1 MGRFGNSGY
10 DILRGPRLFNFDF
23 ALVKNFSIGETL
35 KLQFRV
41 NMVNALNHP
50 NFYQP
55 DPNISDGAYPQG
67 TAGVLGGTTSANG
80 LGEPTTREIDLWLK
94 LMF

>member
-1 MGRFGNSGY
+1 M
-10 DILRGPRLFNFDF
+10 
-23 ALVKNFSIGETL
+23 KNFAIREHL

-55 DPNISDGAYPQG
+55 DSNISDGAYPQG
-67 TAGVLGGTTSANG
+67 SAGVVSGTAAANG

-94 LMF
+94 LIF